1 MTYKG
6 HIENGVAVLDELV
19 SLQDGTPVLIEIAAE
34 DQVKTNKPLSE
45 RLSSIIGKAQGL
57 PEDAAMNHD
66 HYLYGSPKR

>member
-6 HIENGVAVLDELV
+6 HIENGVAVLDEPV
-19 SLQDGTPVLIEIAAE
+19 SLQDGTLVLIKVAAE
-34 DQVKTNKPLSE
+34 DRARSNRPLSE